1 MAELSASL
9 RRSSQVGALR
19 ERWSDSV
26 WQHMFEQMADI
37 CIWVEP
43 ASGCIIGCNAAFVDF
58 FQYERNE
65 VQGRALSSLAQPD
78 DLRAREAAWRAM
90 ARGDE
95 MSDTDVTALAKDGS
109 AVQVSV
115 RSSAIFGR
123 EGTRVCGLTVWRDI
137 RQRHESERA
146 LTENRRRL
154 QTLAYELTVAEARE
168 RGRIA
173 QGLHDEIGQLLAMAK
188 LKLAEW
194 GSLACTD
201 KPQRDASFQDELR
214 DLLSQAARAVRSA
227 TFDLS
232 CPLLRQ
238 FGLQMAI
245 ESLGD
250 RIERS
255 SAMAVVVE
263 GQLPALPVPEGVLA
277 VIYRVVRELALNA
290 QKHAQA
296 RKLRI
301 TLGVEGDGLFVRV
314 QDDGQGF
321 ECSPLPPSFGP
332 EGGFGLVSG
341 EAQMQAIGGRMEISS
356 RLGRGTCATVSLPL
370 PA

>member
-1 MAELSASL
+1 MAELSASM
-9 RRSSQVGALR
+9 RRSSHAGEPR

-43 ASGCIIGCNAAFVDF
+43 GSGRIIGCNAAFVDF
-58 FQYERNE
+58 FQYKRAE
-65 VQGRALSSLAQPD
+65 VQGLALSSLAQPD
-78 DLRAREAAWRAM
+78 DLRTSEAAWLAM

-95 MSDTDVTALAKDGS
+95 LSDTDVTALAKDGS
-109 AVQVSV
+109 AVRVSV
-115 RSSAIFGR
+115 RSSTILGR
-123 EGTRVCGLTVWRDI
+123 EGKRVCGLTVWRDM

-146 LTENRRRL
+146 LVDNRRRL

-194 GSLACTD
+194 GASAPTET
-201 KPQRDASFQDELR
+201 PQRDAVFQDELR
-214 DLLSQAARAVRSA
+214 ELLSQAARAVRSA

-255 SAMAVVVE
+255 SAMAVAVE
-263 GQLPALPVPEGVLA
+263 GALPALPLPEGVLA

-296 RKLRI
+296 RQLRI
-301 TLGVEGDGLFVRV
+301 TLGVDGEGLFVRV

-321 ECSPLPPSFGP
+321 DCTPLPPSFGP

-341 EAQMQAIGGRMEISS
+341 EAQMQAIGGRMAISS
-356 RLGRGTCATVSLPL
+356 RLGHGTCATVSLPL